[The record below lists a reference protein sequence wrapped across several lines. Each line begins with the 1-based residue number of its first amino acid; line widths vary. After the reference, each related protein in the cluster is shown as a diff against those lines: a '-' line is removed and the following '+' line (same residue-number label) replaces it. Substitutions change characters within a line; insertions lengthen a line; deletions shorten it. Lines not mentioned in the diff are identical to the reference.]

1 MPSMIILKIKSKN
14 VNVYFRYMLNNII
27 IIPDVHGRTFWKEP
41 VYNNINKDDTHIVF
55 LGDYLDAYKN
65 FEGISD
71 EDAIAN
77 FEEIIEVTKSSNN
90 ITLLLGNHDLHYF
103 PQLINNW
110 GCRRYEKYKNDIS
123 NMFMSNLDLFKI
135 AYDIDINSKKYIFT
149 HAGVNEGWFKLLNGE
164 NRIRMYLK
172 DLLWVDAMRFPEDVK
187 EKFTSLT
194 LNANSLNSLLS
205 FDEGIKSL
213 WMISKERGGCDNYAS
228 CVWCDIHEHFDAEF
242 WNKTSN
248 WYQQVYQI
256 FSHTF
261 TYPSVDEYYIGD
273 NFAMLDARTAFVLN
287 CENGKINVIK

>member
-1 MPSMIILKIKSKN
+1 MLKQIL
-14 VNVYFRYMLNNII
+14 
-27 IIPDVHGRTFWKEP
+27 IIPDVHGRTFWKKP
-41 VYNNINKDDTHIVF
+41 VYEHRNKEDIHIVF

>member
-1 MPSMIILKIKSKN
+1 MLKQIL
-14 VNVYFRYMLNNII
+14 
-27 IIPDVHGRTFWKEP
+27 IIPDVHGRTFWKKP
-41 VYNNINKDDTHIVF
+41 VYEHRNKEDIHIVF

-205 FDEGIKSL
+205 FDECIKSL

>member
-1 MPSMIILKIKSKN
+1 MLKQ
-14 VNVYFRYMLNNII
+14 II

-55 LGDYLDAYKN
+55 LGDYLDAYKS
-65 FEGISD
+65 FEDISD

-77 FEEIIEVTKSSNN
+77 FEEIIDVAKTAKN

-103 PQLINNW
+103 PQLINLR
-110 GCRRYEKYKNDIS
+110 GRRRYEKYKNDIS
-123 NMFMSNLDLFKI
+123 NMFISNLNLFKI
-135 AYDIDINSKKYIFT
+135 AYDIDIKGKKYLFT
-149 HAGVNEGWFKLLNGE
+149 HAGVNEGWFKMISGE
-164 NRIRMYLK
+164 NRIKTYLK
-172 DLLWVDAMRFPEDVK
+172 DLLWVDIMRFPDNVK
-187 EKFTSLT
+187 EKFNKLT
-194 LNANSLNSLLS
+194 LSALSLNSLLT

-213 WMISKERGGCDNYAS
+213 WMISKERGGKDKHAS
-228 CVWCDIHEHFDAEF
+228 CLWCDIHEHFDDEF

-248 WYQQVYQI
+248 WYQQIYQI
-256 FSHTF
+256 FAHTF

>member
-1 MPSMIILKIKSKN
+1 
-14 VNVYFRYMLNNII
+14 MLNNII
-27 IIPDVHGRTFWKEP
+27 IIPDVHGRTFWKKP
-41 VYNNINKDDTHIVF
+41 VYEHRNKEDIHIVF
-55 LGDYLDAYKN
+55 LGDYVDAYKN

>member
-1 MPSMIILKIKSKN
+1 MIILEIKSKN
-14 VNVYFRYMLNNII
+14 VNVYFKSMLNNII

-55 LGDYLDAYKN
+55 LGDYLDAYKG
-65 FEGISD
+65 FEDISD

-77 FEEIIEVTKSSNN
+77 FEEIIDVAKTANN

-103 PQLINNW
+103 PQLINLW

-123 NMFMSNLDLFKI
+123 NMFISNLNLFKI
-135 AYDIDINSKKYIFT
+135 AYDIDIKGKKYLFT
-149 HAGVNEGWFKLLNGE
+149 HAGVNEGWFKMISGE

-213 WMISKERGGCDNYAS
+213 WMISKERGGYDKYAS

-242 WNKTSN
+242 WNKTSD
-248 WYQQVYQI
+248 WYENTYQI
-256 FSHTF
+256 FAHTI

-273 NFAMLDARTAFVLN
+273 NFAMLDSRTAFVLN
-287 CENGKINVIK
+287 CENGKIKVID